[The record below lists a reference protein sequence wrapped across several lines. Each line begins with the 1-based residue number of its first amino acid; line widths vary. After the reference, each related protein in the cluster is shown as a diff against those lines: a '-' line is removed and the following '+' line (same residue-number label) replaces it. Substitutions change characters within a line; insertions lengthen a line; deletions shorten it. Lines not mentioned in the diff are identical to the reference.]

1 MSPDFETLL
10 VGGMPEEGEENS
22 LHILDHYGVTPVLL
36 PELKRAPNFF
46 SDRIALAK
54 LKSIIKEF
62 KPDIV
67 HTHASKAGALGRK
80 AAFDLK
86 VPIVLHTFH
95 GHVFHSYFGTLKTHL
110 FKTIERRLARK
121 SSAIVAI
128 SDIQAKELS
137 EEHRI
142 CSIDKMH
149 VIPLGFDLD
158 KFRDEGGVKRHSI
171 REKYRL
177 SEDVVAIAI
186 IGRLAPIKNHGFFLN
201 VIEKIARET
210 KRKLAVFIVGDG
222 ECMPSIKAR
231 KQKIS
236 EPNLQFFLTSWV
248 KEMDCFIPGMDIVC
262 LTSLNEGTP
271 VSLIEAQAAG
281 VPVISTDVGGVRD
294 VVSEGQT
301 GFIVAKENENEYAQ
315 KLALL
320 VTDKKKRSE
329 MSQNGWKF
337 VEDKFHYR
345 RLVQDMEK
353 LYIKLTQKH
362 LVK

>member
-22 LHILDHYGVTPVLL
+22 LHILDQYNIIPVLL
-36 PELKRAPNFF
+36 PELKRTPNFF
-46 SDRIALAK
+46 SDRKALAK

-86 VPIVLHTFH
+86 VPVVLHTFH
-95 GHVFHSYFGTLKTHL
+95 GHVFHSYFGSFKTHL
-110 FKTIERRLARK
+110 FKTIERQLALK
-121 SSAIVAI
+121 SSAIIAI
-128 SDIQAKELS
+128 SDLQANELA

-142 CSIDKMH
+142 CSKDKLH

-158 KFRDEGGVKRHSI
+158 KFKDESGLKRFSV

-177 SEDVVAIAI
+177 GEDVVAIAI
-186 IGRLAPIKNHGFFLN
+186 VGRLVPIKNHGFFLN
-201 VIEKIARET
+201 VVEKVARET
-210 KRKLAVFIVGDG
+210 KREIAVFIVGDG
-222 ECMPSIKAR
+222 ECMQSIKAQT
-231 KQKIS
+231 KKIT
-236 EPNLQFFLTSWV
+236 EPNLHFFLTSWI
-248 KEMDCFIPGMDIVC
+248 KDMHSFIPGMDIVC

-294 VVSEGQT
+294 VVLDGQT
-301 GFIVAKENENEYAQ
+301 GYVVPKEVENEYVQ

-320 VTDKKKRSE
+320 VMDKKRRSE

-337 VEDKFHYR
+337 VEDKFHYH

-353 LYIKLTQKH
+353 LYMNLMQKH